1 MEPSWMVVLVVAFVA
16 LIFGYM
22 LGRRG
27 GGNVVKVPSGPVKT
41 PHVRVSSSDVLDD
54 WEREARDLMAGGN
67 KIQAIKVV
75 RDGTGMGLKEAKD
88 LVESW

>member
-1 MEPSWMVVLVVAFVA
+1 MEPSWALMAVVAFVA
-16 LIFGYM
+16 LVFGFI
-22 LGRRG
+22 LGKLG

-54 WEREARDLMAGGN
+54 WEREARDLMAAGS

-75 RDGTGMGLKEAKD
+75 RDGTNLGLKEAKD

>member
-27 GGNVVKVPSGPVKT
+27 GNVVKVASGPPKT
-41 PHVRVSSSDVLDD
+41 PHVRVSSSDVLDG
-54 WEREARDLMAGGN
+54 WERDARDLMAGGN
-67 KIQAIKVV
+67 KIQSIKAV

>member
-1 MEPSWMVVLVVAFVA
+1 MEPSWMVVMVAAFVA

-22 LGRRG
+22 LGRLS
-27 GGNVVKVPSGPVKT
+27 GNVVKVPSGPPKT

-54 WEREARDLMAGGN
+54 WEREARDLMAAGN

-75 RDGTGMGLKEAKD
+75 REGTGLGLKESKD